1 MRERRLWMVK
11 TDIEYATLYA
21 ALLLRLRNPREEDF
35 KLTWRLQDGDCA
47 ALHAPLTAR
56 PAAAPSPAE
65 AAGGA
70 GADNAPPA
78 ADGKADIASPIK
90 SQGAGPSAAEERSEI
105 AAAIEID
112 NEADIQRYRESER
125 ITND

>member
-1 MRERRLWMVK
+1 MRIRRYGAGSSSGPWL
-11 TDIEYATLYA
+11 A
-21 ALLLRLRNPREEDF
+21 
-35 KLTWRLQDGDCA
+35 
-47 ALHAPLTAR
+47 TAR
-56 PAAAPSPAE
+56 PFAVTGAHDLFCGTQPVGRRDLGL
-65 AAGGA
+65 GGA

>member
-1 MRERRLWMVK
+1 MSSK
-11 TDIEYATLYA
+11 KA
-21 ALLLRLRNPREEDF
+21 AKRGKKKKAITGQAEAGVRAA
-35 KLTWRLQDGDCA
+35 KLGLAAQDGDCA